1 MFKTVKD
8 SIVTIL
14 GTVAGTTKPL
24 KVVFGY
30 MEPSPSQYPC
40 AMVRVVNGAEIR
52 LDTASNFLTM
62 DFVVRVLIREKNT
75 QAAEDQR
82 LDLMTSIVAV
92 FRSTANVD
100 TLGGIVEEFHV
111 QAITPID
118 VNEDQP
124 AFGFDLLLSASKI
137 RLIS

>member
-14 GTVAGTTKPL
+14 NTITGSTKPL

-30 MEPSPSQYPC
+30 MEPQPSQYPC
-40 AMVRVVNGAEIR
+40 ALVRVVNGAEIR
-52 LDTASNFLTM
+52 LDSASNFLTM

-82 LDLMTSIVAV
+82 LDLMTNVVAA

-100 TLGGIVEEFHV
+100 TLGGIVEKFDV

-118 VNEDQP
+118 INEPEP
-124 AFGFDLLLSASKI
+124 AFGFDLILSASKI
-137 RLIS
+137 RMIS